1 MWIRKP
7 FFEYTTGFLL
17 IVITIFFLGKIDYF
31 LWPFEVIITTLFAPV
46 VLAGVLYYIL
56 RPAVQLLGRYVPK
69 TVGILLIFGI
79 IAVLLTALF
88 YYFGPTI
95 QQQVEK
101 MAELAPEKVEEVTE
115 ESEGAVSKYQ
125 IGGLSGGELMDR
137 LTGYVKT
144 LSDRVLENVMNI
156 ITMLMN
162 VVIVLVLV
170 PFILFFLLKDDNRL
184 KPHLLKYIPEDHKA
198 EGDKLL
204 KDVDQTLSAFIV
216 GQVIV
221 AGVVGVLMFLGYLII
236 GLDYALSLS
245 IFAMFL
251 VVVPFLGPIIGI
263 IPAVFVALMNYDLFM
278 VVKVLLVLGAVQQ
291 LEGNLVTPNIM
302 GNRLN
307 IHPLTIILLLLV
319 AGSLYGFVGILIAI
333 PLYAVIKTLVHNFR
347 LFLRLR
353 KKREVANK
361 HGN

>member
-1 MWIRKP
+1 MWIQKP
-7 FFEYTTGFLL
+7 FFEYTTGILL
-17 IVITIFFLGKIDYF
+17 VVITIFFLGKIDYF
-31 LWPFEVIITTLFAPV
+31 LWPFQVIITTLFAPV

-56 RPAVQLLGRYVPK
+56 RPVVELLSRYVPK
-69 TVGILLIFGI
+69 TAGILIIFGV
-79 IAVLLTALF
+79 IAILFTALF

-95 QQQVEK
+95 QQQVKDIVE
-101 MAELAPEKVEEVTE
+101 MAPEKVEEVTE
-115 ESEGAVSKYQ
+115 ESENAITNLQ
-125 IGGLSGGELMDR
+125 IGGLSGAELLER
-137 LTGYVKT
+137 VTGYVET
-144 LSDRVLENVMNI
+144 LSERLLENIMDIVS
-156 ITMLMN
+156 MLMN

-184 KPHLLKYIPEDHKA
+184 KPYLMKYIPENHKA
-198 EGDKLL
+198 EGEKLL
-204 KDVDQTLSAFIV
+204 KDVNQTLSTFIV

-221 AGVVGVLMFLGYLII
+221 AGVVGVLMYIGYLII
-236 GLDYALSLS
+236 GLEYALSLA

-263 IPAVFVALMNYDLFM
+263 IPAVFVALMNQDFFM
-278 VVKVLLVLGAVQQ
+278 AVKVLLVLGVVQQ

-319 AGSLYGFVGILIAI
+319 AGALYGFVGILIAI
-333 PLYAVIKTLVHNFR
+333 PLYAVLKTLIHNFR

-361 HGN
+361 NGN